1 MITIHSSTATEYSS
15 NGLAVLDPISC
26 VLSVAVNG
34 AWVLEMEY
42 PLDEDKKFEKIK
54 KDNVIKIDN
63 IPIIAE
69 QTSSYQLFRIY
80 DTVETLTT
88 VKAIAFPVAFEA
100 TYDAI
105 IEELKTEKKT
115 ATATLQDISA
125 YLTAHGVTKYT
136 ITSDYTHSG
145 ATPRQKKGNFED
157 TNLIEA
163 ISGSG
168 DNSIINHWG
177 GEVAYDNYKIIVN
190 DKLGTD
196 SDYDV
201 RYGKNMTGLSVDTDM
216 SGVVTRLYP
225 KSSDGVR
232 LSYTPSGA
240 SQAQSYVDSAL
251 ITPPNVN
258 PYPYIRSAFIQ
269 TDYKLVDTSFK
280 VNQVNSATAIAT
292 HSAQEA
298 MTTAI
303 RTVAADMWSNLT
315 QGEQWNSKWYEP
327 EWVQSVLDDVV
338 KTLQA
343 ELMTTW
349 SITHPTL
356 KQLVQTCLKE
366 GISWIKKEDIE
377 DFYWELV
384 TGSADVYCYTN
395 GSRQIEGQYY
405 YADKRYCW
413 FNSAGNY
420 LPEKDIESFDWIQGK
435 TSNAKKKYGDNQ
447 RYYAKGTYVY
457 TMGDDG
463 SGGTQFNQYY
473 FDSDG
478 WWDGTS
484 NEASEWDWHQ
494 DGSKWWFG
502 ASDAGDNENKYAHD
516 CWLYIKASASSTP
529 KLYYFDSD
537 GYSVSDLETECNWDW
552 HEKENKWYFGSLTKS
567 QFAVYVTNQWLKVD
581 GSWRKFDSN
590 GYQIKMDTLKTQLTN
605 LLKNALNTS
614 CASVI
619 NYQKNYLYT
628 TLYEQMVDYCQERYE
643 LDEIDKPKVT
653 IKANVVELSK
663 MEGYEDISQFE
674 TAHLGDDVQI
684 HDYEHNI
691 HETERVVA
699 LKYDCIQG
707 YNTEITID
715 KLGYNVAQLAKIQGS
730 SIKSDKTETL
740 VAGEG
745 ITINNGVIGIDFTPG
760 DAFQGDQVVVDPIVT
775 GGTKIADIYVNGTA
789 HPIYSDG
796 GSDVEVVQYLESGT
810 HIADIVIDNTT
821 YALYSD
827 GLQWWVETETDFYRT
842 GTHEETE
849 YDEDFFFDTVETWRN
864 LSPSHA
870 YYGDYDFTRANNYDA
885 IIGNYSNGTNS
896 YFVLASKVEHGAD
909 WLWRDANRIQPADY
923 VAPTSGDGRYV
934 WKGEINY
941 WGETWYASVG
951 QYNFEAGDVTTT
963 PFISFTLTGEEN
975 VPQDYVRSLLRT
987 AIETEEVA
995 DVVGLSNQNT
1005 VFYFGTGTPSNHE
1018 NVAWITKDGVF
1029 HGKGFEVDGEPVGGL
1044 SKTQL
1049 YAGTQYAQTI
1059 NLSESYNG
1067 FSFILIE
1074 TYNSNDK
1081 KNLSSLLSV
1090 SDLVS
1095 GSYVGIDK
1103 YLLYTITNTKKLTF
1117 HDDFDDTNH
1126 SRYIKKIYGLRSG
1139 DDEGGG
1145 SDNAVLD
1152 VTVNGNSVVSDR
1164 VASIDLTGKQDT
1176 LIAGTNISIGQDGKT
1191 ISATDTDEISELDD
1205 VSLSNL
1211 ANGQI
1216 LKYNSTSQKWENAN
1230 ESGGTTVIAN
1240 PSGTASADLE
1250 KIQVGSTIYGI
1261 PSTEVVA
1268 NPSGTPTNDLNTIEI
1283 GSTIY
1288 NVAGGGG
1295 STVETNMI
1303 AQPLTTYIHDG
1314 ETVVRNGE
1322 RTEMYFSSP
1331 VSASDPRG
1339 IVAWTNAISS
1349 GVKRIKYTF
1358 DVTAHHSPASPT
1370 YPDEYANIIIGIKST
1385 YQTPVNVSVT
1395 DSDWIGLKRFNTI
1408 GTHEGE
1414 FEISTT
1420 QDFYLYILAN
1430 SWDMDITELKTVEYI
1445 GGGASELTDLSDTD
1459 IATPSN
1465 GEVLTYNATSQ
1476 KWENSTPSG
1485 GARELTQSQYD
1496 ALSQAE
1502 KTNGT
1507 IYFVKSDTNYVYHTN
1522 QDGTLVVRID
1532 PTLNQTLWFFCGYTK
1547 TASDIAPPSELS
1559 QYAPSNL
1566 LQTSNY
1572 PNKGT
1577 TQDGWVGFY
1586 LGNIRTWTQDTSQV
1600 MGGTFWGVLDVAGAL
1615 QQITPYFDPYDVSTK
1630 IYFMGTEYASKN

>member
-1 MITIHSSTATEYSS
+1 MITVHSKNTTVFNN
-15 NGLAVLDPISC
+15 NGLGVLEPDSC
-26 VLSVAVNG
+26 ILSVTING
-34 AWVLEMEY
+34 GWELVLEF
-42 PLDEDKKFEKIK
+42 PIDEEKKYEIIK
-54 KDNVIKIDN
+54 EDCILKIDN
-63 IPIIAE
+63 IQIIKE
-69 QTSSYQLFRIY
+69 QTSSYQLFRI
-80 DTVETLTT
+80 DDMIKMFDKISVH
-88 VKAIAFPVAFEA
+88 AFPIVLEA
-100 TYDAI
+100 RYDAV

-136 ITSDYTHSG
+136 ITSDYTKSG
-145 ATPRQKKGNFED
+145 ATPRQKKGTFED

-190 DKLGTD
+190 DRIGEDTA
-196 SDYDV
+196 YEI
-201 RYGKNMTGLSVDTDM
+201 RYGKNMTSLSVDTDM
-216 SGVVTRLYP
+216 SGVITRLYP

-232 LSYTPSGA
+232 LSYTPPGQQDS
-240 SQAQSYVDSAL
+240 QSYVDSPL
-251 ITPPNVN
+251 ITPPNIN
-258 PYPYIRSAFIQ
+258 PYSCIRSSFVT
-269 TDYKLVDTSFK
+269 TDYKLVDTSYK
-280 VNQVNSATAIAT
+280 VNQVNTVTAIAT
-292 HSAQEA
+292 HEVQEA
-298 MTTAI
+298 IINKI
-303 RTVAADMWSNLT
+303 REVADDMWGKLT
-315 QGEQWNSKWYEP
+315 QGELFNNKWYEP
-327 EWVQSVLDDVV
+327 EWVQDVIDDVV
-338 KTLQA
+338 KTLQI

-349 SITHPTL
+349 GITHPTL

-366 GISWIKKEDIE
+366 GISWIKKEEIK
-377 DFYWELV
+377 DFHWELV
-384 TGSADVYCYTN
+384 TGSSDVYCYTN
-395 GSRQIEGQYY
+395 GDRQIEGQYFY
-405 YADKRYCW
+405 VDKRYCW
-413 FNSAGNY
+413 FNAAGNY
-420 LPEKDIESFDWIQGK
+420 LPENDVDSFDWIQNKKSVK
-435 TSNAKKKYGDNQ
+435 TKKKYGDNQ

-457 TMGDDG
+457 TMGNDG
-463 SGGTQFNQYY
+463 SGNTQFNQYY

-494 DGSKWWFG
+494 DGNNWWFG
-502 ASDAGDNENKYAHD
+502 ASDANGNENKYAHD
-516 CWLYIKASASSTP
+516 CWLYIKATSSSTP

-567 QFAVYVTNQWLKVD
+567 QFAVYVTNQWLKV
-581 GSWRKFDSN
+581 GGTWQKFDN
-590 GYQIKMDTLKTQLTN
+590 DGYQIPMSTLKTQLTTV
-605 LLKNALNTS
+605 LKNALNTA
-614 CASVI
+614 CATTVS
-619 NYQKNYLYT
+619 NQKTYLYT
-628 TLYEQMVDYCQERYE
+628 TLYEQMMDYCEEQFAVN
-643 LDEIDKPKVT
+643 EIDKPKVT
-653 IKANVVELSK
+653 IMADIVELSK
-663 MEGYEDISQFE
+663 MEGYEDFEQFE
-674 TAHLGDDVQI
+674 QVHLGDDVII

-699 LKYDCIQG
+699 LKYDVLRG
-707 YNTEITID
+707 YNTEVTID
-715 KLGYNVAQLAKIQGS
+715 KLGFSLAQLTYMQKGTKNNSEMAVLI
-730 SIKSDKTETL
+730 
-740 VAGEG
+740 AGEG
-745 ITINNGVIGIDFTPG
+745 INITDNVIGIDFAPG
-760 DAFQGDQVVVDPIVT
+760 DAFQGDQVVVVPTVT
-775 GGTKIADIYVNGTA
+775 SGTKIADIYVNGTA

-810 HIADIVIDNTT
+810 HIADIVIDNTP

-849 YDEDFFFDTVETWRN
+849 YNEDFFFDTVETWRN

-870 YYGDYDFTRANNYDA
+870 YYGDYDFTRANSYDA
-885 IIGNYSNGTNS
+885 IIGNYSNGNNS
-896 YFVLASKVEHGAD
+896 YFVLASKVAHGAD

-923 VAPTSGDGRYV
+923 VTPTSGDGRYV
-934 WKGEINY
+934 WKGEIDY

-963 PFISFTLTGEEN
+963 PFVSFTLTGEEN

-987 AIETEEVA
+987 AIETEDVA

-1005 VFYFGTGTPSNHE
+1005 VFYFGTGTPSDHE
-1018 NVAWITKDGVF
+1018 NAAWITKDGVF

-1049 YAGTQYAQTI
+1049 YAGTQYSQTI

-1090 SDLVS
+1090 SDLTS
-1095 GSYVGIDK
+1095 GSYVGIDN
-1103 YLLYTITNTKKLTF
+1103 YLLYTITNTRKLTF
-1117 HDDFDDTNH
+1117 HDDFDDSNH
-1126 SRYIKKIYGLRSG
+1126 SRYIKKIYGLRSS

-1176 LIAGTNISIGQDGKT
+1176 IIAGTNISIGQDGKT

-1230 ESGGTTVIAN
+1230 ESGGGATDLDDLTDVNITSPSNGQILKFNNSTSKWENANESQGTTVIAN

-1295 STVETNMI
+1295 GSTVETNMI
-1303 AQPLTTYIHDG
+1303 DQSYGMYWHDG
-1314 ETVVRNGE
+1314 ETITRNNDH
-1322 RTEMYFSSP
+1322 TEMYFNTP
-1331 VSASDPRG
+1331 NNASQPRG
-1339 IVAWTNAISS
+1339 IVAWNNAIPSS
-1349 GVKRIKYTF
+1349 VKRIKYKM
-1358 DVTAHHSPASPT
+1358 DVTAHNTPYLP
-1370 YPDEYANIIIGIKST
+1370 PDPSEYVNIMIGIKATKQSPMDISALDT
-1385 YQTPVNVSVT
+1385 
-1395 DSDWIGLKRFNTI
+1395 DWIDVKWFNEIGLL
-1408 GTHEGE
+1408 EGE
-1414 FEISTT
+1414 IEVSQT
-1420 QDFYLYILAN
+1420 QDFYLYIMAN
-1430 SWDMDITELKTVEYI
+1430 SWCLDLLEFKTVEYI
-1445 GGGASELTDLSDTD
+1445 GGGGASELTDLSDTD
-1459 IATPSN
+1459 ISN
-1465 GEVLTYNATSQ
+1465 PTNGQILKYNSTTS
-1476 KWENSTPSG
+1476 KWENGSAPSG
-1485 GARELTQSQYD
+1485 GR
-1496 ALSQAE
+1496 
-1502 KTNGT
+1502 
-1507 IYFVKSDTNYVYHTN
+1507 FVK
-1522 QDGTLVVRID
+1522 L
-1532 PTLNQTLWFFCGYTK
+1532 
-1547 TASDIAPPSELS
+1547 ASPPSATG
-1559 QYAPSNL
+1559 YFP
-1566 LQTSNY
+1566 T
-1572 PNKGT
+1572 
-1577 TQDGWVGFY
+1577 
-1586 LGNIRTWTQDTSQV
+1586 GNITLSEDMDNFDVLMFTVCYANQPTVGLPPAIYPVSLIKTLTYTYLDYNVLGYGDVLYVNDTTINFSRD
-1600 MGGTFWGVLDVAGAL
+1600 GG
-1615 QQITPYFDPYDVSTK
+1615 ITLLG
-1630 IYFMGTEYASKN
+1630 IYGIKY